1 MVMGNLSQCDVMDQI
16 KHDRLLGLAVAIGHW
31 VIKGEIDKMIEGC
44 NWLASLVDEED
55 YEEIKEVIKR
65 LKELPDG
72 DVKYKPYIDAKITQL
87 EPAQTEVVDPFNAD
101 FE

>member
-1 MVMGNLSQCDVMDQI
+1 MVTVNLSQCDVMDQL

-31 VIKGEIDKMIEGC
+31 VVKGEIDKMIEGC

-55 YEEIKEVIKR
+55 YEDIKEMIKR
-65 LKELPDG
+65 LKELPDA
-72 DVKYKPYIDAKITQL
+72 DVEYKPYIDAKITKL
-87 EPAQTEVVDPFNAD
+87 ETAETGVVDPFNAD